1 MIRLLLKTS
10 GKAAVWLT
18 KRKLARHPFESSL
31 VLGAVGVAVTARA
44 AYLAQQ
50 QETAVRGKVVVI
62 AGGSRGLGLEI
73 AREFGL
79 HGAHLVLA
87 SRKEDELQKALHHLQ
102 TEGAIPNAASAHI
115 VVADV
120 SKQEDCER
128 LIASAVERYGRVD
141 VLVNCA
147 AIMQV
152 APFED
157 QTTDAFHK
165 AMDVNFFGQLYAIQ
179 AVLPH
184 MLAQGH
190 GRIVN
195 IASVG
200 GKIGVPHMLP
210 YVASKFAL
218 VGFGEGLH
226 AELRHRGI
234 RVTTVCPG
242 LMRTGAHVQVQFAG
256 DAEKEYRWFAF
267 GATAPGVSISARAA
281 AQKIY
286 AAAVAGKAE
295 ITITPQA
302 WLGARLVGLAP
313 AASQAFAAAVTHLF
327 LPAPNGNKTTVQGSE
342 LASRHSSPLD
352 RWTNSI
358 TAKHN
363 QSVQ

>member
-1 MIRLLLKTS
+1 MGS
-10 GKAAVWLT
+10 GKAAWWLA
-18 KRKLARHPFESSL
+18 KRRVRKHPVESGI
-31 VLGAVGVAVTARA
+31 VLGAIGIAATAA
-44 AYLAQQ
+44 AGYRSQQ
-50 QETAVRGKVVVI
+50 RQTAMRGKIVVI

-87 SRKEDELQKALHHLQ
+87 ARHEEELQEAVGRLHQ
-102 TEGAIPNAASAHI
+102 EGAIPNSNAAH
-115 VVADV
+115 VVVTDV
-120 SKQEDCER
+120 SDAKACER
-128 LIASAVERYGRVD
+128 LIASAMERYGRVD

-152 APFED
+152 APMED
-157 QTTDAFHK
+157 QTTEAFRK
-165 AMDVNFFGQLYAIQ
+165 AMDVNFFGALNATT

-184 MLAQGH
+184 MLQRGSGH
-190 GRIVN
+190 IVN
-195 IASVG
+195 IASIG

-226 AELRHRGI
+226 AEMRHKGI

-256 DAEKEYRWFAF
+256 NAEKEYRWFAL
-267 GATAPGVSISARAA
+267 GATMPGISISARSAA
-281 AQKIY
+281 KKIY
-286 AAAVAGKAE
+286 AATVAGKAE

-313 AASQAFAAAVTHLF
+313 GASQAFAAAVSALV
-327 LPAPNGNKTTVQGSE
+327 LPDANGNKETVSGAT
-342 LASRHSSPLD
+342 LAEQHPGPLD
-352 RWTNSI
+352 SWS
-358 TAKHN
+358 KKLVQQHN
-363 QSVQ
+363 QDA